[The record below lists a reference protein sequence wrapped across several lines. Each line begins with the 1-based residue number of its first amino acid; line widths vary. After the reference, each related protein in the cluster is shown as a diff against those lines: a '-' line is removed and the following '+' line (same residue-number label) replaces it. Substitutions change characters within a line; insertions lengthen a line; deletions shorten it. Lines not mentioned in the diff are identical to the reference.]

1 MTKINKKRVEEFIR
15 VDHAGERGA
24 VKIYEGQL
32 LALNTF
38 VKDENLK
45 KTIEEMKVHE
55 KEHCEFFENE
65 IKKRNI
71 QPTKF
76 LPLWDLL
83 GVGLGFGSTL
93 LGKKAAMLCT
103 ASVEEVID
111 EHYLN
116 QINQLDKSE
125 KDLKKKIEDMKVHEK
140 EHCEFFEKEIKKR
153 NIQPTKFLPLWDL
166 LGVGLGFGTT
176 LLGKKAAMLCTA
188 SVEEVI
194 DEHYLNQ
201 INQLDN
207 SEKDL
212 KKKITKFRQ
221 DEIDHKDIAYD
232 EGATKKGPYFLLDK
246 IIKTGSRIAIRISE
260 KI

>member
-1 MTKINKKRVEEFIR
+1 MKNSKNKIEEFIR

-38 VKDENLK
+38 IKNDDLK

-65 IKKRNI
+65 IKKRKI
-71 QPTKF
+71 EPTKF

-83 GVGLGFGSTL
+83 GIGLGFGSTI

-111 EHYLN
+111 EHYQN
-116 QINQLDKSE
+116 QINQLGSD
-125 KDLKKKIEDMKVHEK
+125 EK
-140 EHCEFFEKEIKKR
+140 E
-153 NIQPTKFLPLWDL
+153 
-166 LGVGLGFGTT
+166 
-176 LLGKKAAMLCTA
+176 
-188 SVEEVI
+188 
-194 DEHYLNQ
+194 
-201 INQLDN
+201 
-207 SEKDL
+207 L
-212 KKKITKFRQ
+212 KNKIIKFRE
-221 DEIDHKDIAYD
+221 DELHHKDIAYE
-232 EGATKKGPYFLLDK
+232 EGATKKGFYSLMDK
-246 IIKTGSRIAIRISE
+246 IIKTGSKIAINISE